1 MMNATISNWGEIT
14 VGDQVLIIDE
24 WLAREI
30 GMISAKVI
38 EIRRILGGLAYLIET
53 EKGHRKLVGA
63 NQIRQGQISS
73 E

>member
-1 MMNATISNWGEIT
+1 MMNATISNREEIT
-14 VGDQVLIIDE
+14 VGDRVLIIDE

-53 EKGHRKLVGA
+53 KQGNRKLVGA
-63 NQIRQGQISS
+63 NQISQGEVSS